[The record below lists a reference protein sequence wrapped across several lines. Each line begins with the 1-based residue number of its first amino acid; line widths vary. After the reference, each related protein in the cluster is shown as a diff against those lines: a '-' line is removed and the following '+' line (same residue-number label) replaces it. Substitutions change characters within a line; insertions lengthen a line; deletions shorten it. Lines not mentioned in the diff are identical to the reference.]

1 MKEYQVV
8 RNVDIVTN
16 IKAANEEEA
25 VELALES
32 ESAGKWMTEFQ
43 ENYTE
48 VDGINIE
55 KIRSKAE
62 LKKPGRLYR
71 VYAVQAQV
79 SLIRAK
85 SKEDAARIFMEESPY
100 ITGTNTCVMDVRISK
115 DPEKDQHITI
125 SESADL

>member
-25 VELALES
+25 YELALES
-32 ESAGKWMTEFQ
+32 EMAGKWMTEFQ
-43 ENYTE
+43 ENYVQ
-48 VDGINIE
+48 VDGVNIE
-55 KIRSKAE
+55 QIRE
-62 LKKPGRLYR
+62 GDVPGTKVYR
-71 VYAVQAQV
+71 VYAMQAQV
-79 SLIRAK
+79 SLVRAK
-85 SKEDAARIFMEESPY
+85 SKKDAARIFMEESPR
-100 ITGTNTCVMDVRISK
+100 ITGTNTCVLNVRLSK

>member
-25 VELALES
+25 YELALES
-32 ESAGKWMTEFQ
+32 EMAGKWMTEFQ
-43 ENYTE
+43 ENYVE
-48 VDGINIE
+48 VDGVNIE
-55 KIRSKAE
+55 QIRASDV
-62 LKKPGRLYR
+62 PGTRVYR
-71 VYAVQAQV
+71 VYAMQAQV
-79 SLIRAK
+79 SLVRAK
-85 SKEDAARIFMEESPY
+85 SQKDAARIFMEESPR
-100 ITGTNTCVMDVRISK
+100 ITGTNTCVLNVRISK

>member
-25 VELALES
+25 YELALES
-32 ESAGKWMTEFQ
+32 EMAGKWMTEFQ
-43 ENYTE
+43 ENYVQ
-48 VDGINIE
+48 VDGVNIE
-55 KIRSKAE
+55 QIREGAV
-62 LKKPGRLYR
+62 PGTKVYR
-71 VYAVQAQV
+71 VYAMQAQV
-79 SLIRAK
+79 SLVRAK
-85 SKEDAARIFMEESPY
+85 SQKDAARIFMEESPR
-100 ITGTNTCVMDVRISK
+100 ITGTNTCVLNVRISK

>member
-55 KIRSKAE
+55 QIRASDE
-62 LKKPGRLYR
+62 PGSRKYR
-71 VYAVQAQV
+71 VYAMQAQV
-79 SLIRAK
+79 SIVVAK
-85 SKEDAARIFMEESPY
+85 SPKDAARIFMEESPR
-100 ITGTNTCVMDVRISK
+100 ITGTNTIVKDVRISK
-115 DPEKDQHITI
+115 NSTKDQHITI